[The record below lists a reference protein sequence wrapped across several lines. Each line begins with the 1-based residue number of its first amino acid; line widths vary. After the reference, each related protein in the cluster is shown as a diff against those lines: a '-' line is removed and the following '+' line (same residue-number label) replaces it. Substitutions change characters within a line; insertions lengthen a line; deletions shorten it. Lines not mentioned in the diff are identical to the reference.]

1 MAIKKNGK
9 YTQDNIQVFYTCP
22 NPNCDKKC
30 KRKEGMTRHKKTC
43 PHAPRGQQR
52 SAVRQPNKQQR
63 ISYEHEIEYDGGVG
77 NYDFDNI
84 FDMEDGVGDREL
96 EKLFDLT
103 VKVPDNEKEQ
113 NMSLL
118 RLQRDFHLSN
128 PETSAISK

>member
-22 NPNCDKKC
+22 NPNCL
-30 KRKEGMTRHKKTC
+30 TW
-43 PHAPRGQQR
+43 
-52 SAVRQPNKQQR
+52 
-63 ISYEHEIEYDGGVG
+63 
-77 NYDFDNI
+77 
-84 FDMEDGVGDREL
+84 EL

-128 PETSAISK
+128 PETSAISKWVFW